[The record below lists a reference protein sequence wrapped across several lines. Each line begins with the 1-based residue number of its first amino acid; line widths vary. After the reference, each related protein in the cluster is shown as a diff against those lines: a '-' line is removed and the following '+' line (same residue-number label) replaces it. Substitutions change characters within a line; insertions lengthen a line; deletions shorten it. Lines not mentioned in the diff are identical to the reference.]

1 MKLVNVKITDLKRLP
16 DSPIR
21 EERYHNTPLVIIN
34 ENNEIL
40 FGENVSSS
48 PFFNEDGTLTCLC
61 IPSSEQP
68 SKRLSFDLHYLGMTG
83 IIDFE
88 NFNSMPKDITG
99 APYDL
104 YLWDEFQ
111 FEANVKAKSLLKD
124 HSNETYLF

>member
-1 MKLVNVKITDLKRLP
+1 MKVVNVNIADLKRLP
-16 DSPIR
+16 NSPIR

-40 FGENVSSS
+40 FGESVTSS
-48 PFFNEDGTLTCLC
+48 PFVNEDGTLTCLC

-83 IIDFE
+83 IVDFE
-88 NFNSMPKDITG
+88 NFNNMPKDITG

-104 YLWDEFQ
+104 YLWNAEQ
-111 FEANVKAKSLLKD
+111 FEQNVKAKSLWNA
-124 HSNETYLF
+124 HSNENTLF